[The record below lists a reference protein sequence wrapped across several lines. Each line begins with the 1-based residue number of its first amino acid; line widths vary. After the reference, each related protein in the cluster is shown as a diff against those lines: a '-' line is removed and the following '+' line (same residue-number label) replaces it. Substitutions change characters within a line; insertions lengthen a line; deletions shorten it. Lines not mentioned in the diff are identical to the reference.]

1 MFVSSPGPGTI
12 RLILLVAWKN
22 ITFHAPNA
30 VFVVI
35 EVTICRV
42 PMPWGHLLLCV
53 ITLGLY
59 LGLAYLVHAIQ
70 NWYGTVIIT
79 VYPSTK
85 LLDS

>member
-1 MFVSSPGPGTI
+1 
-12 RLILLVAWKN
+12 
-22 ITFHAPNA
+22 
-30 VFVVI
+30 
-35 EVTICRV
+35 
-42 PMPWGHLLLCV
+42 MPWGHLLLCV